1 MSTPLQKALDSMT
14 RYSALKQPPL
24 STAQGGSTSPFSIF
38 RPSQNSPAPLK
49 KRPSPKENAR
59 HPIGGKSGQQGF
71 NKRES
76 LGRGKGGVWGGEGE
90 PYSRKV
96 PLPLPNAH
104 YFTGLNNSQSP
115 AISKGTHKSC
125 PIVSQPKA
133 R

>member
-90 PYSRKV
+90 PYSR
-96 PLPLPNAH
+96 
-104 YFTGLNNSQSP
+104 
-115 AISKGTHKSC
+115 
-125 PIVSQPKA
+125 
-133 R
+133 